1 MTNTNGHGERVA
13 LYCRV
18 STNEQSEHGFSIP
31 EQKRDLLDHAERQGW
46 AVVEIVADEGHSGAV
61 GVRPG
66 LDRIM
71 QLAETGEI
79 DLVLAKRRAR
89 LFRDR
94 YLRIGYERSL
104 LEHGVRLLALD
115 DGGHR
120 LADAVMDEFGDWWK
134 EQIREATVAG
144 RMEKA
149 RQGKVIGSKAPLF
162 GFRFV
167 KDERGKVVGY
177 AVDEARMEIVRKI
190 VETVASVGSING
202 TKRVL
207 EPEGVP
213 TPGGGPVWRE
223 ITIRRTVMNDAYYPH
238 TSEEL
243 GPLLEAAGS
252 TARVDERTD
261 HGIVW
266 YPQTKVERLEPDP
279 ERGYA
284 RSIKESRYA
293 RQEQVPIPVPSSG
306 IPRETIDAARLA
318 LRGNVRFRNTGDRVY
333 ELASLIRCADCGN
346 RLATNRKS
354 QDGIRYDYYRCSNC
368 QRHGSAVCSMNK
380 NFPAGAL
387 ERKVLHAVLGAVKDR
402 DELIRK
408 ANDRYERERNRLLRA
423 GAADAAGWRRA
434 LDEIERQRVRAQRA
448 YMEEV
453 IGLEDLRARQSDLDA
468 EKVHTERLLK
478 EHEGREDR
486 LRHLE
491 AARDKAIRQI
501 RRGEWAKLGITEPQA
516 RRERYREIGLTATA
530 AVDGTVRL
538 TWGLGQEAV
547 VCTQDPASR
556 GRFRARCLRPRCFWP
571 PG

>member
-1 MTNTNGHGERVA
+1 MTRAA
-13 LYCRV
+13 LYVRV
-18 STNEQSEHGFSIP
+18 STNEQVEHGFSIP
-31 EQKRDLLDHAERQGW
+31 EQKRDLLAHAEREGW
-46 AVVEIVADEGHSGAV
+46 TVIEVIVDEGHSGAV

-66 LDRIM
+66 LDRIVA
-71 QLAETGEI
+71 LAEAGEI

-94 YLRIGYERSL
+94 YLRMGFERSL

-134 EQIREATVAG
+134 EQIRDATVAG

-149 RQGKVIGSKAPLF
+149 RQGRVIGSKAPLF

-167 KDERGKVVGY
+167 KDERRKVVGY
-177 AVDEARMEIVRKI
+177 AVDEARMEVVRKI
-190 VETVASVGSING
+190 IETVATVGSING

-207 EPEGVP
+207 ERENVP

-223 ITIRRTVMNDAYYPH
+223 VTIRRTVMNDAYYPH
-238 TSEEL
+238 SPEEL
-243 GPLLEAAGS
+243 RPLLAAAGS
-252 TARVDERTD
+252 TARVDEGREY
-261 HGIVW
+261 GVLW

-279 ERGYA
+279 SRGYA
-284 RSIKESRYA
+284 RATREGQYA
-293 RQEQVPIPVPSSG
+293 REEQVPIPVPSSG
-306 IPRETIDAARLA
+306 IPREVLDAARLA

-333 ELASLIRCADCGN
+333 ELASIVRCADCGN
-346 RLATNRKS
+346 RLATNRKL
-354 QDGIRYDYYRCSNC
+354 QDGRRYDYYRCSNC
-368 QRHGSAVCSMNK
+368 QRHGPKVCSMNK
-380 NFPAGAL
+380 NFPADAL
-387 ERKVLHAVLGAVKDR
+387 ERMVLHAVLDAVKNR

-408 ANDRYERERNRLLRA
+408 ANDTFERERDRLLRA
-423 GAADAAGWRRA
+423 GGADAAGWRRA

-453 IGLEDLRARQSDLDA
+453 IGLEDLRARQSELDA
-468 EKVHTERLLK
+468 EKAHTERLLS

-491 AARDKAIRQI
+491 AARDKAIGQI
-501 RRGEWAKLGITEPQA
+501 KRGEWRKLGITAPEA
-516 RRERYREIGLTATA
+516 RRERYREIGLTAEA

-538 TWGLGQEAV
+538 SWGLGEVAV
-547 VCTQDPASR
+547 LSTNDPT
-556 GRFRARCLRPRCFWP
+556 LR
-571 PG
+571 